1 MNHTTLRFP
10 RRAGEHR
17 PCDALSAIALHRYT
31 PPLSQRLFF
40 AFLRWGWVAVLAAV
54 FLLTGCDRM
63 AAAHAQAVEQVA
75 ELQDREALIRRE
87 WAGQQ
92 VCGAGMTAVWESDQV
107 LACYR
112 NTRLAQGV
120 GK

>member
-1 MNHTTLRFP
+1 MSKHHAYEMQKFTKPRKTRFFY
-10 RRAGEHR
+10 
-17 PCDALSAIALHRYT
+17 AL
-31 PPLSQRLFF
+31 
-40 AFLRWGWVAVLAAV
+40 LRWGWVAVLAAV

-75 ELQDREALIRRE
+75 ELQDREALSSRE

>member
-1 MNHTTLRFP
+1 MNTQRRFSS
-10 RRAGEHR
+10 RMGEQQ

-54 FLLTGCDRM
+54 FLLTGCDDL
-63 AAAHAQAVEQVA
+63 AAAHAQAVEQLA
-75 ELQDREALIRRE
+75 DQQDREALSSRE